1 MQDFIHMGGYAQFV
15 WTSYA
20 IALAVIVG
28 NVWGALR
35 MRAAAR
41 EKALRRTEIA
51 ATRGA
56 EVSNGLPNELSKEG
70 V

>member
-1 MQDFIHMGGYAQFV
+1 MNMQDFIHMGGYAQFV

-20 IALAVIVG
+20 LALAVIVG

-41 EKALRRTEIA
+41 ERALRRTEIA
-51 ATRGA
+51 ATRGTGI
-56 EVSNGLPNELSKEG
+56 SNELSKEG

>member
-1 MQDFIHMGGYAQFV
+1 MNLQDLLHMGGYAQFV

-20 IALAVIVG
+20 IAFAVIVG

-51 ATRGA
+51 ATRGTTGI
-56 EVSNGLPNELSKEG
+56 SNELSKEG

>member
-1 MQDFIHMGGYAQFV
+1 MNMQDFIHMGGYAQFV

-20 IALAVIVG
+20 LVFAVIVG

-41 EKALRRTEIA
+41 EQALRRTEIA
-51 ATRGA
+51 ATRGP
-56 EVSNGLPNELSKEG
+56 EISNELSKEG

>member
-20 IALAVIVG
+20 LALAVIVG

-41 EKALRRTEIA
+41 DKALRRTEIA
-51 ATRGA
+51 ATRGT
-56 EVSNGLPNELSKEG
+56 EISNELSKEG

>member
-1 MQDFIHMGGYAQFV
+1 MNLHDFLHMGGYAAFV

-20 IALAVIVG
+20 LALAVIAG

-41 EKALRRTEIA
+41 AQALRRSELA
-51 ATRGA
+51 AARGTT
-56 EVSNGLPNELSKEG
+56 GIGNELSKEG
-70 V
+70 A